1 MGPEDIAAIS
11 VIGGLSAL
19 GIIYATC
26 VIPRKGKVFW
36 LIVSLFVVATIQT
49 VSQYFRKQFSPGE
62 PNWWAAHVVN
72 GICYCFL
79 FYFANWLYVLRLF
92 TLGHLMRYERLTKY
106 TPPAIVL
113 LAATNFVL
121 YTVYVTTTGVSRTAY
136 TVGSCALLAVALL
149 LEVYLVVVLI
159 RKVGFVF
166 ADNPTIVHPSMV
178 VKAKV
183 YLCAI
188 VVLEIAIF
196 VLRVFVADPRAP
208 EGSLRV
214 FGFVLRVLVIVDFF
228 RDLLRCLVRRGEATN
243 TPLYSV

>member
-11 VIGGLSAL
+11 VIGCLSAL

-36 LIVSLFVVATIQT
+36 LIVSLFVAATIET
-49 VSQYFRKQFSPGE
+49 VSEYFRKQSSPGE
-62 PNWWAAHVVN
+62 PNWWVAHVVI

-92 TLGHLMRYERLTKY
+92 TLGHLMRYERLTEY

-113 LAATNFVL
+113 LAATNFVV
-121 YTVYVTTTGVSRTAY
+121 YTAFVTTTGVSRPAY
-136 TVGSCALLAVALL
+136 TAVSCTTLAVALL

-166 ADNPTIVHPSMV
+166 ADNPTIVHPSVV
-178 VKAKV
+178 VKTKI

-188 VVLEIAIF
+188 VVLEITIF
-196 VLRVFVADPRAP
+196 VLRVFVADPRSP
-208 EGSLRV
+208 EGSLRA